1 MINSRLDLIRNWPVL
16 AQTAGF
22 CVTLLA
28 LQCSVSTRQLQRFA
42 QEKMA
47 CSAHQWLRK
56 LRMQRAVVLLQRQF
70 PLKQIANE
78 LGYSSAAHFSRDFK
92 GYYGMTPGQFTS
104 QAAISASQTT
114 NVAFLQ

>member
-1 MINSRLDLIRNWPVL
+1 MIHSRLDLIRNWPVL
-16 AQTAGF
+16 AQTAGY

-28 LQCSVSTRQLQRFA
+28 LKCGVSTRQLQRFI
-42 QEKMA
+42 QEKMV

-56 LRMQRAVVLLQRQF
+56 MRMQKAVELLQRQT

-92 GYYGMTPGQFTS
+92 DFYGMTPGQF
-104 QAAISASQTT
+104 ISQTAMST
-114 NVAFLQ
+114 AQTTDVAFLQ